1 MKYCTNCGAELREGE
16 SFCPHC
22 GQKISVTEP
31 AKKPVYTEAEFELE
45 DDGEWESPTQE
56 ECPAEATRA
65 EPRKQAEPVRTAE
78 PHPMGNA
85 NGPTQS
91 SAPQSSQKPEPAPK
105 KKFSGLSIAAFIC
118 SLTIV
123 LSGLGILLAIIDLV
137 KSRTQP
143 RKKGLS
149 IAALIIAGIFM
160 LLAFIGNNIDL
171 ETLMAPKE
179 ETFAEI
185 RGGTVYAADGFE
197 VAVGNDNWV
206 LADKQNNLLVFCP
219 AAEKEREG
227 GPATSIWVYGSAT
240 GRKHSK
246 SPEEYVELALKTERY
261 SVSGKPKSLTVNGNY
276 KGAWAEG
283 KRDSETTR
291 MAAWKVEDRLFSI
304 AYYGVGLDRDGEAV
318 YQDILNSFT
327 LRTPQDAAS
336 SEASQEASDVPT
348 QTNTPVLDGTL
359 VYSPADEFD
368 FAFTLNDPGW
378 KADFFDDGVNI
389 VPADDNKG
397 QTGRIL
403 VTSVP
408 IAQLSAREQ
417 DPDVIV
423 TDFMESL
430 APSAAN
436 DLMIHKFVVNGGY
449 LASMADEWTED
460 NWVEVAVWMAGKH
473 AYLMA
478 LIDSEWHS
486 DAESVFYGILS
497 SFRLASEVA
506 PQAAQTTTVPKKTV
520 NQEAS
525 LHYGDAFLVML
536 REDGTVTVKAERV
549 FYANDFQDLSSWT
562 DIVAIDIGQ
571 TCHYVL
577 GLKSDGTV
585 CISIPSSEKDRYF
598 GSSATAFEKELQSW
612 RDIVSIEAGAY
623 TVYGVNK
630 NGKVVAA
637 CFDSERQN
645 TWHTGEN
652 EEALQWGNIVQVKEI
667 GLKLFG
673 RTKSGS
679 WVSTGKYPWEELGQR
694 SDAVDLNGDDS
705 SDIMTL
711 SNGKLKLN
719 QVDANNQYYG
729 SLLEHVDS
737 NYNGH
742 PFSQLPTILSSWLN
756 IKKILVS
763 SNGDHIIGLKNDGT
777 LVSVF
782 NPDNKYGNQHGQCN
796 VAEWKDVIDI
806 TGDKFVTFGLK
817 ADGTVLCAGLGSWY
831 YSNEWR

>member
-31 AKKPVYTEAEFELE
+31 VKKPVYTEAEFELE
-45 DDGEWESPTQE
+45 DDGEWESPAQE
-56 ECPAEATRA
+56 ESSAEATRP

-78 PHPMGNA
+78 PRPMGNA

-206 LADKQNNLLVFCP
+206 LANKQNNLLVFCP
-219 AAEKEREG
+219 AAEKEQEG
-227 GPATSIWVYGSAT
+227 GPATSIWVAGPAT
-240 GRKHSK
+240 GINSSK
-246 SPEEYVELALKTERY
+246 SPEEYVELALITERN

-283 KRDSETTR
+283 KRDSRTTR

-327 LRTPQDAAS
+327 LRTPQDAAA

-348 QTNTPVLDGTL
+348 QTNAPVLDGTL

-378 KADFFDDGVNI
+378 KADFFDDGVTI
-389 VPADDNKG
+389 EPTDDNKG

-403 VTSVP
+403 VTTIP

-423 TDFMESL
+423 TDFMKSL
-430 APSAAN
+430 APSSAN
-436 DLMIHKFVVNGGY
+436 DLSIFKVPMNGGY
-449 LASMADEWTED
+449 LASLAEGWTEN

-478 LIDSEWHS
+478 LIDSESHG
-486 DAESVFYGILS
+486 DAEKVFYGIMYR
-497 SFRLASEVA
+497 FRLASEVA
-506 PQAAQTTTVPKKTV
+506 PQAAQEEKPDVPAAALSDRV
-520 NQEAS
+520 VS
-525 LHYGDAFLVML
+525 LSLGDHFVLGL
-536 REDGTVTVKAERV
+536 RENGTVSLLPDIVYDHSEFGKVSEWRDLAAVETETIYSTFILGLKKDGTVVCLAEK
-549 FYANDFQDLSSWT
+549 NLS
-562 DIVAIDIGQ
+562 G
-571 TCHYVL
+571 Y
-577 GLKSDGTV
+577 
-585 CISIPSSEKDRYF
+585 
-598 GSSATAFEKELQSW
+598 SSAMQEIKTW
-612 RDIVSIEAGAY
+612 HDIVSIEAGIYAAY
-623 TVYGVNK
+623 GIQKDGTVKIARFDLEKIDHYRMNDK
-630 NGKVVAA
+630 LSAA
-637 CFDSERQN
+637 EKWSN
-645 TWHTGEN
+645 LI
-652 EEALQWGNIVQVKEI
+652 ALKEI
-667 GLKLFG
+667 GTDLYG
-673 RTKSGS
+673 ITADGS
-679 WVSTGKYPWEELGQR
+679 VLSTNLDMNRVFPYCIHIADLDGYYIPTGDLRDDGCVENLI
-694 SDAVDLNGDDS
+694 DACRMLAPNIYDIYHRYDLPEW
-705 SDIMTL
+705 T
-711 SNGKLKLN
+711 
-719 QVDANNQYYG
+719 
-729 SLLEHVDS
+729 
-737 NYNGH
+737 
-742 PFSQLPTILSSWLN
+742 N
-756 IKKILVS
+756 IKKILVFE
-763 SNGDHIIGLKNDGT
+763 HHALGLKNDGT
-777 LVSVF
+777 VESVRSDSAAYADLGQDQVSGWT
-782 NPDNKYGNQHGQCN
+782 DI
-796 VAEWKDVIDI
+796 IDI
-806 TGDKFVTFGLK
+806 VGDTYKTIGLK
-817 ADGTVLCAGLGSWY
+817 EDGTLVLAGIDTGFNLTAWK
-831 YSNEWR
+831 